1 MLSLHFNILVLN
13 MKYNLKQQTIAFI
26 IIGIGLLSALN
37 AQDIMRRPRRV
48 EFSVMAG
55 PTISWTSTPS
65 EAFHNKGICVGGVYG
80 VNADINIVPTNENY
94 YFLVGINARHYFTK
108 IQYTDKYD
116 YYRNNKDTIS
126 NILSKYNDI
135 YLSFPTAIKLKTN
148 PFGRFTIFGVI
159 GLEHG
164 FCLSATSKDEVSPL
178 KTEEEQIFKN
188 VNRTQQTAVFK
199 ESLYVIFG
207 FEFSIHD
214 RTKATFGLAFDRGLN
229 NLFKTTYKDND
240 GNRID
245 NNITISGEP
254 LKAYY
259 NNFEFQFSFVF

>member
-1 MLSLHFNILVLN
+1 MVTDGRIHPAKIEEVVTKTKRQIEQEIIEIGKRTTIDLGIHGMHHDLIRLIGK
-13 MKYNLKQQTIAFI
+13 MKY
-26 IIGIGLLSALN
+26 
-37 AQDIMRRPRRV
+37 
-48 EFSVMAG
+48 
-55 PTISWTSTPS
+55 TPS

-199 ESLYVIFG
+199 ESLMYAIQDVIVKLYKLH
-207 FEFSIHD
+207 SIHPSRVLPMQD
-214 RTKATFGLAFDRGLN
+214 VIINRFLLYDTYCCIYITNSWFVYISM
-229 NLFKTTYKDND
+229 LFPY
-240 GNRID
+240 
-245 NNITISGEP
+245 
-254 LKAYY
+254 LQVYL
-259 NNFEFQFSFVF
+259 FL